1 MLRIIVCCLILLAA
15 TAHADQPTTKP
26 AQLSSAEATL
36 FPRIKSAGGVY
47 ALKGDIDM
55 PAVSSMHRV
64 LIDATQDATTDTGIN
79 RRLEAAA
86 RALNLYALAGVPA
99 DKINIAVVI
108 HGKATPIVLSEA
120 SYKKHFGKANAN
132 AALMAELRAAG
143 VEIFVCGQALRHAG
157 FDVADV
163 SGNVHVAL
171 SAMTKLV
178 DLQAAG
184 YGLIP

>member
-15 TAHADQPTTKP
+15 TAHADQPISKP
-26 AQLSSAEATL
+26 AQSSAADAAL
-36 FPRIKSAGGVY
+36 FPRIKLAGGVY
-47 ALKGDIDM
+47 SLKGDIDM
-55 PAVSSMHRV
+55 PDVSSMHRV
-64 LIDATQDATTDTGIN
+64 VIDATEDATTDTGIN

-86 RALNLYALAGVPA
+86 RAVNLYALAGVPA
-99 DKINIAVVI
+99 DKISVAVVI
-108 HGKATPIVLSEA
+108 HGKATPIILSDA

-132 AALMAELRAAG
+132 VALIAELREAG

-157 FDVADV
+157 FVVADV
-163 SGNVHVAL
+163 SGNVQVAL